1 MKFCIVTHVVH
12 TKENGNFYAYSPY
25 VNEMNIWL
33 KYTDEVFILAPLS
46 TFKINPIHSSYNH
59 SRIIF
64 NSLKSF
70 NILGIDQILKS
81 ICAVIFNF
89 FIIFRTFK
97 NSDHIHLRCPGNI
110 GLLGCLVQMFFPNK
124 KKTAKYAGNW
134 DPNANQPLSYKLQRW
149 ILSNTFLTR
158 NMQVLV
164 YGEWPNQTKNIK
176 SFFTATYSNSEV
188 KDFSFENVELDVKKE
203 IRFLFVGALTKGKRP
218 LYAIQLVLQLQ
229 QQGYLATLELYGDGA
244 ERKNL
249 EDFIEKHELSSSIF
263 LKGNQSKDV
272 VKEKY
277 KESHFLILPSQSEGW
292 PKVVAEAMFW
302 GCVPI
307 ATRVSCVPYMLAEGI
322 RGVLL
327 EMNLQKDID
336 RITALI
342 NNKES
347 YIFSSKSASE
357 WSRKYTTD
365 YFECEIQKL
374 IKL

>member
-1 MKFCIVTHVVH
+1 MTFCIITHVIH
-12 TKENGNFYAYSPY
+12 TNKEDQYFAYAPY

-33 KYTDEVFILAPLS
+33 KHTDEVIVVAPLHH
-46 TFKINPIHSSYNH
+46 FEINAIHASYKH
-59 SRIIF
+59 SNINWI
-64 NSLKSF
+64 SLKSF
-70 NILGIDQILKS
+70 NVLRFSQLLLS
-81 ICAVIFNF
+81 VFVVLQNVY
-89 FIIFRTFK
+89 FIIKAIRK
-97 NSDHIHLRCPGNI
+97 SDHIHLRCPGNI
-110 GLLGCLVQMFFPNK
+110 GLLGCIVQIFFPKK

-134 DPNANQPLSYKLQRW
+134 DPKSKQPISYKLQRW

-188 KDFSFENVELDVKKE
+188 KDFSFQKVELDVKKE
-203 IRFLFVGALTKGKRP
+203 IKFLFVGSLTKGKRP

-229 QQGYLATLELYGDGA
+229 QQGYLARLELYGDGA

-249 EDFIEKHELSSSIF
+249 EDFIEKHELGSSVFI
-263 LKGNQSKDV
+263 KGNQSKDV

-307 ATRVSCVPYMLAEGI
+307 VTKVSCVPYMLDFGN

-327 EMNLQKDID
+327 EMNLKQDVDNILQ
-336 RITALI
+336 II
-342 NNKES
+342 NHKEE
-347 YIFSSKSASE
+347 YFFSSKRAAE
-357 WSRKYTTD
+357 WSRKYTVD
-365 YFECEIQKL
+365 YFESEVKKL
-374 IKL
+374 I